1 MILMECLKKMDELQ
15 TFDRTVAK
23 SCVLLDGYGS
33 RIGLDFLSC
42 VNDDVTRWFMLI
54 GVPYGVAKWQV
65 GDSRHQ
71 NGCYKMMIA
80 NTRKSFSLRKNDFNW
95 I

>member
-54 GVPYGVAKWQV
+54 GISYSTAKWQV
-65 GDSRHQ
+65 GNSRHQ
-71 NGCYKMMIA
+71 NGCYKMMIL
-80 NTRKSFSLRKNDFNW
+80 KHKKKLFFNK
-95 I
+95 